1 MPNPN
6 VLDERLLE
14 WATPTQA
21 KYLRAVND
29 AGSGTKAAKALGVAK
44 NAVNQSILALRKKA
58 ATMGYSPPHDLVH
71 PVAPGQ
77 MLRGASTLYKDG
89 KAVLQWVKSSA
100 DQQALEEMRKVA
112 YEAMMVELPR
122 LPPVPLKS
130 HGDDN
135 LANLFTLTDSHVGAL
150 CWDKENLDSNGNWDL
165 EIAERVLTGCFQHMV
180 DAAPPAKLGIVAQL
194 GDYLNQDGINALT
207 PLSGH
212 LLNADG
218 RFPKIV
224 DVAVRVLRRVIAM
237 ALAKH
242 DRVIVLI
249 AEGNHDISSS
259 IWLRAM
265 FAAIYENE
273 PRVEV
278 IKSALPYYVY
288 QHGKTMLA
296 WHHGHLKKNDD
307 LPMLFASQFPKIWG
321 DTVKRIAHCGHRH
334 HVEIKEHSGM
344 TVHQHSTLVSRDA
357 YSARSGLMSERQA
370 TALTYHK
377 DFGLVASNTVTPE
390 MIMA

>member
-1 MPNPN
+1 MPTPI
-6 VLDERLLE
+6 DERLLE
-14 WATPTQA
+14 WATPVQSRYIKAITVHGSQ
-21 KYLRAVND
+21 RA
-29 AGSGTKAAKALGVAK
+29 AAKALGVTK
-44 NAVNQSILALRKKA
+44 NAVNDSIGKLRKMA
-58 ATMGYSPPHDLVH
+58 ARNGYAPEYDLQH

-77 MLRGASTLYKDG
+77 ILKGASTLYKDG
-89 KAVLQWVKSSA
+89 KQVLQWVKSSA
-100 DQQALEEMRKVA
+100 SH
-112 YEAMMVELPR
+112 EAMMEMVRDACDAMSADLPR
-122 LPPVPLKS
+122 QSPIAGPKHCEDS
-130 HGDDN
+130 

-150 CWDKENLDSNGNWDL
+150 CWDKENLDRDGNWDL
-165 EIAERVLTGCFQHMV
+165 TIAERVLTGCFQHMV
-180 DAAPPAKLGIVAQL
+180 DSSPPAKLGIVAQL
-194 GDYLNQDGINALT
+194 GDYMNQDGINALT

-218 RFPKIV
+218 RFPKII
-224 DVAVRVLRRVIAM
+224 DVAVRILRRVINM

-242 DRVIVLI
+242 EKVLVLI

-265 FAAIYENE
+265 FAALYENE

-278 IKSALPYYVY
+278 INSALPYYVY
-288 QHGKTMLA
+288 QHGQTMLA

-321 DTVKRIAHCGHRH
+321 NTIKRIAHCGHRH

-357 YSARSGLMSERQA
+357 YAARGGWMSERQA

-377 DFGLVASNTVTPE
+377 DYGLVASVTATPE
-390 MIMA
+390 MLKSV